1 MVKLFN
7 NKFSL
12 NFLKVCALAWEI
24 SKNEYI
30 ETKNAKQEIVDQS
43 QLNDVM
49 VSAKHLFLAISMFPD
64 SLAFSILSKYKKIN
78 RILDTNLNNKINE
91 DLELFKYDF
100 TLIKDK
106 FDITARDLVDN
117 ALIVAAGYDHYYVG
131 TEHLLYSILK
141 SDDPELKN
149 ILIASGIDRDT
160 MSRDVL
166 EILKSISN
174 FATFANGYQNNVG
187 VQKTPALD
195 FFSIDL
201 TSHEVEKDLDPV
213 IMRDKEI
220 ERIIYILSRRYKN
233 NPILLGNAGVGK
245 TAIVEGLAKK
255 IANNDV
261 PDFLIG
267 KRILKLDL
275 NAVIAGASYR
285 GEFEVRIKDIIDE
298 ASSDPD
304 IILFIDEVH
313 SIVGA
318 GSNTGNQDAGNI
330 LKPALAKGKI
340 RVIGATT
347 FEEYKQYIEKDP
359 ALERRF
365 EPILINE
372 PNEKET
378 LELLKGIRKNYEK
391 FHNVK
396 IEDEALYYAVNLSK
410 RYIVD
415 KYFPD
420 KAIDLIDE
428 ASARVKVLNYKNSY
442 AKDINK
448 LQNKISV
455 YEAERN
461 SLVDKEDFRNALI
474 VKDKEEALLDKLDN
488 LRFMNSETSKKRYG
502 IVRKEDI
509 AKIVADRVSV
519 PVDSILSNNIA
530 DQIDRL
536 KKDLDNNIVDQKNA
550 KEDIIHFIKRGV
562 FESNFKNRPIASF
575 LFIGPE
581 GVGKTEVSRI
591 IAKSFFGGEENML
604 RFDMSEFSET
614 ISITS
619 LIGAP
624 AGYVGY
630 REGGALTDSV
640 NKKPYSVILFD
651 NIDKAHPK
659 VLSLITEIIENGSLT
674 DATGRII
681 SFKNNIVIMSATI
694 DEDIIEKDNLGFDIN
709 NGAEDNNEYIAASLK
724 DYIGPELINKVDK
737 VVVFSDLKDDDLL
750 DICKLKLESLKEFLP
765 NGCILD
771 YNKEVINRILDIAKD
786 TKNSNAKSIEE
797 LITEKIE
804 NKLIDLLIEKEPGD
818 DKVVY
823 IDYKNNDFDVAIK

>member
-12 NFLKVCALAWEI
+12 NFLKVCVLAWEMA
-24 SKNEYI
+24 KNEYI
-30 ETKNAKQEIVDQS
+30 ENKNAKNEVIDQNE
-43 QLNDVM
+43 LNEVM
-49 VSAKHLFLAISMFPD
+49 VSAKHLFFAISIFPE

-78 RILDTNLNNKINE
+78 KVFDINLNNKINN

-106 FDITARDLVDN
+106 FDITARDVVDN
-117 ALIVAAGYDHYYVG
+117 ALMVAAGYDHYYVG
-131 TEHLLYSILK
+131 TEHLLYAILK
-141 SDDPELKN
+141 SNDLELKN
-149 ILIASGIDRDT
+149 VLNTSGIDSDT
-160 MSRDVL
+160 ISKDVL

-174 FATFANGYQNNVG
+174 FASFANGYQNNVG

-201 TSHEVEKDLDPV
+201 TSKEVEQDLDPV

-220 ERIIYILSRRYKN
+220 ERLIYILSRRYKN

-255 IANNDV
+255 IASNDV

-275 NAVIAGASYR
+275 NAIIAGASYR
-285 GEFEVRIKDIIDE
+285 GEFEVRMKDIIDE
-298 ASSDPD
+298 ASSNPN

-372 PNEKET
+372 PSEEET
-378 LELLKGIRKNYEK
+378 LELLRGIRKNYEK

-396 IEDEALYYAVNLSK
+396 IEDEALAYAVNLAK

-428 ASARVKVLNYKNSY
+428 ASARVKVLNYNNKY
-442 AKDINK
+442 IREINK
-448 LQNKISV
+448 IENKIDL
-455 YEAERN
+455 YETERN
-461 SLVDKEDFRNALI
+461 SLVEKEDFRNALI
-474 VKDKEEALLDKLDN
+474 VKDKEEALLEKLDN
-488 LRFMNSETSKKRYG
+488 LRFMDSESSKKKYG
-502 IVRKEDI
+502 VVRKEDI
-509 AKIVADRVSV
+509 ARIVSDRVSV
-519 PVDSILSNNIA
+519 PVETILSNNIG
-530 DQIDRL
+530 DQIEKLR
-536 KKDLDNNIVDQKNA
+536 KDLDTSIVDQRNA
-550 KEDIIHFIKRGV
+550 KEYIIHFIKKGV
-562 FESNFKNRPIASF
+562 FESNFKNKPLTSF
-575 LFIGPE
+575 IFVGPE
-581 GVGKTEVSRI
+581 GVGKTEVAGV

-630 REGGALTDSV
+630 REGGALTDTVS
-640 NKKPYSVILFD
+640 KKPYSVILFD
-651 NIDKAHPK
+651 NADKAHPK
-659 VLSLITEIIENGSLT
+659 VLSLITEIVENGSLT
-674 DATGRII
+674 DATGRAI
-681 SFKNNIVIMSATI
+681 SFKNNIIIISVTI
-694 DEDIIEKDNLGFDIN
+694 DNDNVEKDNLGFDIN
-709 NGAEDNNEYIAASLK
+709 DNKNEENG
-724 DYIGPELINKVDK
+724 YIGDLLREYLGTELVNKVDK
-737 VVVFSDLKDDDLL
+737 VVVFSNLKDENLVDV
-750 DICKLKLESLKEFLP
+750 CKLKLENLKKFLP
-765 NGCILD
+765 AGYTLN
-771 YNKEVINRILDIAKD
+771 YNNEIIQKIIDIVKQE
-786 TKNSNAKSIEE
+786 KNSNAKGIDEV
-797 LITEKIE
+797 ITEKIE
-804 NKLIDLLIEKEPGD
+804 NKLIDLLVERGEENNKTI
-818 DKVVY
+818 Y
-823 IDYKNNDFDVAIK
+823 IDYKNKDFNLVIK